1 MISENRLAII
11 GHRQLYQKRMA
22 KTHERKV
29 QLREF
34 REGDLVLR
42 NIFSLPNKDI
52 ASGNQIMKT
61 FIW

>member
-11 GHRQLYQKRMA
+11 CHRQLYQKRMA

-42 NIFSLPNKDI
+42 NILSLPNKDI

>member
-11 GHRQLYQKRMA
+11 CHRQLYQKIMA

-29 QLREF
+29 RLREF

-42 NIFSLPNKDI
+42 NILSLPNKDI

>member
-29 QLREF
+29 RLREF

-42 NIFSLPNKDI
+42 NILSLPNKDI

>member
-1 MISENRLAII
+1 
-11 GHRQLYQKRMA
+11 MA

-29 QLREF
+29 RLREF

-42 NIFSLPNKDI
+42 NILSLPNKDI

>member
-1 MISENRLAII
+1 MIIENRLAII
-11 GHRQLYQKRMA
+11 YHRQLYKKKMA

-29 QLREF
+29 RLREF

-42 NIFSLPNKDI
+42 NILSLPNKDI
-52 ASGNQIMKT
+52 ASGNQIIKT